1 MSGGEGVRRHSGQS
15 CSWVCV
21 VGLGFIPL
29 GLLLGGTMG
38 PAFVA
43 FGLTLPGLLLQDGWR
58 SAFFAAGKGSKA
70 FQNDLVWACTLFPG
84 LGLLAAAGQTSI
96 FWLTLVWGWSATIAA
111 VIGVIQSGV
120 RPRPLMATS
129 WWREH
134 RDLGPRYLTEAV
146 VSTGASQA
154 AWYGVGVVAG
164 LSAVGAMRA
173 ALLMFGPLQILS
185 TGIGLMVV
193 PEGVRAMNR
202 SLTELERAALAL
214 SAGLVVV
221 AVGWCVFLLLI
232 PESFGVWL
240 LGSTWDAVVP
250 LLVPLGLTFA
260 GLLAMIG
267 PMTVLRAVANSRR
280 SLRANVVT
288 SIATFAFIVA
298 GAWLGSALGAAVGAA
313 LAAWVGTAA
322 WWRQSLLAI
331 RDRRRKAVT
340 IEGVPDAL
348 PGGDA
353 WAKMGGRS
361 TPLDDDTGGARVPR
375 IVAYA
380 YSSIPGGGSE
390 HAVGWTWTRMLA
402 GFAEVWVITLPMDTH
417 RADFERRLG
426 QAPERA
432 RIHFVEVEPPAGCSG
447 SRSCGTP
454 IGFTGSSTS
463 CGSSRPCGSPDVSIA
478 RTRSTWPGT

>member
-1 MSGGEGVRRHSGQS
+1 MTGIRSDLVMTARRARPVAGRAGWGLIDQVFSSLTNFALGLVVARTVPISEFGAFGLAFAAYLLAVNMTRAFPMQPLAIRYS
-15 CSWVCV
+15 ATAADDWRRGSAAALGTVLFAGLA

-43 FGLTLPGLLLQDGWR
+43 LGLTLPGLLLQDGWR

-84 LGLLAAAGQTSI
+84 LGLIAAAGQTSI
-96 FWLTLVWGWSATIAA
+96 FWLTLAWGLSATIAA

-120 RPRPLMATS
+120 LPRPLMAAS

-134 RDLGPRYLTEAV
+134 RDLGPRYLTEV
-146 VSTGASQA
+146 VVNTGATQA
-154 AWYGVGVVAG
+154 AWFGMGAVAD

-173 ALLMFGPLQILS
+173 ALLMFGPIQILS

-193 PEGVRAMNR
+193 PEAVRALNR
-202 SLTELERAALAL
+202 SLTELERAALTL
-214 SAGLVVV
+214 SAGLVII

-280 SLRANVVT
+280 SLRANLVT
-288 SIATFAFIVA
+288 SIATFALIVA

-313 LAAWVGTAA
+313 LAAWIGTAA
-322 WWRQSLLAI
+322 WSRQSLLGI

-348 PGGDA
+348 P
-353 WAKMGGRS
+353 
-361 TPLDDDTGGARVPR
+361 
-375 IVAYA
+375 
-380 YSSIPGGGSE
+380 
-390 HAVGWTWTRMLA
+390 
-402 GFAEVWVITLPMDTH
+402 
-417 RADFERRLG
+417 
-426 QAPERA
+426 
-432 RIHFVEVEPPAGCSG
+432 
-447 SRSCGTP
+447 
-454 IGFTGSSTS
+454 
-463 CGSSRPCGSPDVSIA
+463 
-478 RTRSTWPGT
+478 